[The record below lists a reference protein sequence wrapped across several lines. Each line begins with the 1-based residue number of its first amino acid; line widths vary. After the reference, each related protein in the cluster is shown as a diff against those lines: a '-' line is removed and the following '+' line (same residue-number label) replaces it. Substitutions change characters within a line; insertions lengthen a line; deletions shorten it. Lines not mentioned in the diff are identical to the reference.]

1 MAKRKNNHLEDSV
14 TVRITGPNC
23 WLGDRHYLPGE
34 TATVPADTAREW
46 ISTARATLTVAE
58 DN

>member
-1 MAKRKNNHLEDSV
+1 MKRKTSI
-14 TVRITGPNC
+14 TVKVTGPNC

-46 ISTARATLTVAE
+46 ISTVRATLTVAE